1 MNSFNV
7 PPRNPGAAHTRPLR
21 DLQYDLEHIE
31 GKLVLVIDDSPMIC
45 RIVEFSLREY
55 GINAISFYSGVD
67 ALTALHEGVIPV
79 PDLVLLDIKLPVM
92 SGYNIAGMLTNN
104 RTFRRNG
111 RPVPI
116 VMLSGKDGIFDR
128 LRAKRAG
135 AEDFISKPFEKPDL
149 ILKVFAFLDLELPD
163 EISTGEN

>member
-1 MNSFNV
+1 MNSFSV
-7 PPRNPGAAHTRPLR
+7 SPRNPGAAHTRPLR
-21 DLQYDLEHIE
+21 DLQFDLDHIE

-67 ALTALHEGVIPV
+67 ALNALHEGVIPV

-92 SGYNIAGMLTNN
+92 SGYDIAGMLTNN

-116 VMLSGKDGIFDR
+116 VMLSSKDGIFDR
-128 LRAKRAG
+128 FRAKRAG
-135 AEDFISKPFEKPDL
+135 AEDFISKPFDKPDL
-149 ILKVFAFLDLELPD
+149 IRKVFPLLDLELPD
-163 EISTGEN
+163 ELSATEN

>member
-7 PPRNPGAAHTRPLR
+7 SPRNPGAAHTRPLR
-21 DLQYDLEHIE
+21 DLQFDFEHIE

-55 GINAISFYSGVD
+55 GVNAISFYNGVD
-67 ALTALHEGVIPV
+67 ALTALQEGVVPV
-79 PDLVLLDIKLPVM
+79 PDLVLLDIKLPIM
-92 SGYNIAGMLTNN
+92 SGYDVAGMLTNN

-111 RPVPI
+111 HPVPI

-128 LRAKRAG
+128 FRAKRAG
-135 AEDFISKPFEKPDL
+135 AEDFIAKPFEKPDL
-149 ILKVFAFLDLELPD
+149 IRKVFAFLDLELPD
-163 EISTGEN
+163 DLSETEN

>member
-7 PPRNPGAAHTRPLR
+7 PPRIPGAAHTRPLR
-21 DLQYDLEHIE
+21 DIQYDLEHIE

-67 ALTALHEGVIPV
+67 ALTALQEGVIPV

-116 VMLSGKDGIFDR
+116 VMLSSKDGIFDR

-149 ILKVFAFLDLELPD
+149 IRKVFAFLDLELPE
-163 EISTGEN
+163 EISTGKN